1 MKAVIYARYS
11 SDSQREESIEGQ
23 LRECHE
29 YAKKNGIVVIGEYI
43 DRAMTGRNDD
53 RPDFQRMIKDSYQKK
68 FDALI
73 VWKLDRFSRDYFDFA
88 FNQKILN
95 DNGVRIV
102 SATEAIPDDPSGIL
116 LQMILIGQSVYYSK
130 ELAVKINRG
139 LTENALKGK
148 INGGT
153 VTFGYRLTKEQ
164 TYEIDEDQAVIVRE
178 VFTRYD
184 EGEKMSAIAKELTL
198 RGINTRY
205 GTGIT
210 INTVHKMLKNRRY
223 LGEYRFHEIFHKDG
237 IPRIIPDDLFER
249 VQRRMEKSQRTP
261 ALNKGSAVDYLLTT
275 KLYCGRC
282 GTAMAGESGTGRHG
296 EIHYYY
302 KCGNAKRK
310 KGCTRRAVK
319 KDWIERIVI
328 DYTVK
333 FIMDDK
339 LIDIIADRILSLLGE
354 ENRRIPQLKARLKEI
369 EKGIENILNAIQMG
383 ILTSSTRE
391 RLEQLEASKQEVQ
404 ERLWKEELKKPT
416 ITKEQIVGYIKH
428 FRDIDPTDPK
438 ACKTLIDVF
447 VNRIYLYDDKL
458 LITYNYKNDR
468 SHEIFL
474 EDVSNE
480 LGSNL
485 ENMSPPSKTPRFSGL
500 FVLLGGPSRQRRALL
515 LRRSRKTRFAFQ
527 AKPWGARSPTARA
540 GILPVGQNP

>member
-11 SDSQREESIEGQ
+11 SDNQREESIEGQ

-29 YAKKNGIVVIGEYI
+29 YAKKSGIIVIGEYI

-53 RPDFQRMIKDSYQKK
+53 RPDFQRMIKDSYQKQ
-68 FDALI
+68 FDVLI

-184 EGEKMSAIAKELTL
+184 EGEKMGAIAKDLTL

-223 LGEYRFHEIFHKDG
+223 LGEYRFHEIFYKDG
-237 IPRIIPDDLFER
+237 IPRIIPDDLFEL

-261 ALNKGSAVDYLLTT
+261 ALNKLSMVDYLLTT

-339 LIDIIADRILSLLGE
+339 PIDIIVDSVLSLLGE
-354 ENRRIPQLKARLKEI
+354 ENKRIPQLKARLKEI
-369 EKGIENILNAIQMG
+369 EKGIENMLNAIQMG

-416 ITKEQIVGYIKH
+416 ITKEQIIAYIKH
-428 FRDIDPTDPK
+428 FQDIDPTDPK
-438 ACKTLIDVF
+438 ACRQLIDIF
-447 VNRIYLYDDKL
+447 INRIYLYDDKL

-468 SHEIFL
+468 SHEISL

-485 ENMSPPSKTPRFSGL
+485 ENMSPPAGSACTQLS
-500 FVLLGGPSRQRRALL
+500 VVCS
-515 LRRSRKTRFAFQ
+515 
-527 AKPWGARSPTARA
+527 AKPNL
-540 GILPVGQNP
+540 LPRWRNSV

>member
-29 YAKKNGIVVIGEYI
+29 YAKKSGIIVIGEYI

-53 RPDFQRMIKDSYQKK
+53 RPDFQRMIKDSYQKQ
-68 FDALI
+68 FDVLI

-102 SATEAIPDDPSGIL
+102 SATEAIPDDTSGIL

-184 EGEKMSAIAKELTL
+184 EGEKMSAIAKDLTM

-205 GTGIT
+205 GTDIT

-223 LGEYRFHEIFHKDG
+223 LGEYRFHKIFHKDG

-369 EKGIENILNAIQMG
+369 EKGIENMLNAIQMG

-391 RLEQLEASKQEVQ
+391 RLEQLETSKQEVQ
-404 ERLWKEELKKPT
+404 EKLWKEELKKPT
-416 ITKEQIVGYIKH
+416 ITKERIVAYIKR

-468 SHEIFL
+468 SHEISL
-474 EDVSNE
+474 EDASNE

-485 ENMSPPSKTPRFSGL
+485 ENMSPPR
-500 FVLLGGPSRQRRALL
+500 
-515 LRRSRKTRFAFQ
+515 
-527 AKPWGARSPTARA
+527 
-540 GILPVGQNP
+540 